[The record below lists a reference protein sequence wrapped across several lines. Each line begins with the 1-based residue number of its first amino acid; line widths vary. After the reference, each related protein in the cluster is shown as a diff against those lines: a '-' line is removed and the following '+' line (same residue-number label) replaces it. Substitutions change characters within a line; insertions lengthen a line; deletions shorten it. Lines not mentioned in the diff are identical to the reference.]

1 MQDAT
6 ASAGGAGDVDNEE
19 ALDVFE
25 PGDGCGE
32 SDKVQGSR
40 EALAEMQVN
49 TSSQVNTRYS
59 HSYNPQFVAAS
70 A

>member
-1 MQDAT
+1 M
-6 ASAGGAGDVDNEE
+6 DNEE

-59 HSYNPQFVAAS
+59 HSYNP
-70 A
+70 

>member
-1 MQDAT
+1 MGNG
-6 ASAGGAGDVDNEE
+6 SNEE

-25 PGDGCGE
+25 PGEGCGE

-49 TSSQVNTRYS
+49 TSSPDLVALMNTRYS
-59 HSYNPQFVAAS
+59 HSYNS
-70 A
+70 

>member
-1 MQDAT
+1 M
-6 ASAGGAGDVDNEE
+6 GNEE
-19 ALDVFE
+19 TLDVFE

-49 TSSQVNTRYS
+49 TSSQDLVALMNTRYS
-59 HSYNPQFVAAS
+59 HSYIPYFVAAN